1 MAGRLLR
8 LARVCPP
15 AAAGPTD
22 AELLARYAESRDENA
37 FAELVRR
44 NGPVVL
50 RACRS
55 VLGTGPGVDDAF
67 QATFLLLARRAGGL
81 TRPGSLAGWLHAAA
95 LRGAWTARRTEAR
108 RRRRERHAPVPEPA

>member
-1 MAGRLLR
+1 MADRLLQ
-8 LARVCPP
+8 LARFCPP
-15 AAAGPTD
+15 TDAGPTD
-22 AELLARYAESRDENA
+22 AELLARYAAGRDEAA

-55 VLGTGPGVDDAF
+55 VLGPGAGVDDAF

-95 LRGAWTARRTEAR
+95 VRVARTAR
-108 RRRRERHAPVPEPA
+108 